1 MKLSFASTD
10 IRINISFAAI
20 ITLML
25 IIDESGICALAL
37 FCCVI
42 HEAGHILCLWAMGE
56 KPERIVFSFY
66 GIKLERL
73 PTAFHGRINEIIIFA
88 SGPFANLALSLFL
101 ILVSA
106 ANGTLKTWSLISL
119 ITGLFNLIPIRPL
132 DGGNILFS
140 LLCRFMKTEKAEA
153 VCDAVSIAVTIPLLF
168 AGIVVAAKTRNYSL
182 LASAVYL
189 IGAGISDKKRM
200 ALFLKPWK

>member
-1 MKLSFASTD
+1 MAMKINFADID

-37 FCCVI
+37 FCCI
-42 HEAGHILCLWAMGE
+42 FHEAGHILCLWAMNE

-73 PTAFHGRINEIIIFA
+73 PIAFHGKINEIIIFA
-88 SGPFANLALSLFL
+88 SGPFANLVLSLFL
-101 ILVSA
+101 MIISVV
-106 ANGTLKTWSLISL
+106 NETLKTWAVISL

-132 DGGNILFS
+132 DGGSIVYS
-140 LLCRFMKTEKAEA
+140 MLCRVMKEEKADA
-153 VCDAVSIAVTIPLLF
+153 ICDAVSMVVIIPLLI
-168 AGIVVAAKTRNYSL
+168 AGVVVASKTRNYSL

-189 IGAGISDKKRM
+189 TGAGITEKKRIRV
-200 ALFLKPWK
+200 

>member
-1 MKLSFASTD
+1 MKLNLADTD

-37 FCCVI
+37 FCCLF

-88 SGPFANLALSLFL
+88 SGPFANFVLSLFL
-101 ILVSA
+101 ILVSVT
-106 ANGTLKTWSLISL
+106 NETLKTWSLISL

-140 LLCRFMKTEKAEA
+140 LLCRMMKTEKAEKI
-153 VCDAVSIAVTIPLLF
+153 CGAVSAFVTVPLLLS
-168 AGIVVAAKTRNYSL
+168 GVLTAAKTGNFSL
-182 LASAVYL
+182 LASAAYL
-189 IGAGISDKKRM
+189 AGAGISEKKRIRV
-200 ALFLKPWK
+200 

>member
-1 MKLSFASTD
+1 MKLNLADTD

-37 FCCVI
+37 FCCVF

-73 PTAFHGRINEIIIFA
+73 PTASHGRINEIIIFA
-88 SGPFANLALSLFL
+88 SGPFANFVLSLFL
-101 ILVSA
+101 ILISA
-106 ANGTLKTWSLISL
+106 MNETLKTWALISL

-140 LLCRFMKTEKAEA
+140 VLCGTMKTEMAEKI
-153 VCDAVSIAVTIPLLF
+153 CNAVSIAVTIPLLLS
-168 AGIVVAAKTRNYSL
+168 GIPAAAKTGNFSL
-182 LASAVYL
+182 LASALYL
-189 IGAGISDKKRM
+189 TGAGISEKKRIRV
-200 ALFLKPWK
+200 

>member
-1 MKLSFASTD
+1 MKLNFANTD

-37 FCCVI
+37 FCCMF

-73 PTAFHGRINEIIIFA
+73 PTAFHGKINEIIIFA
-88 SGPFANLALSLFL
+88 SGPVANLIFSLFL
-101 ILVSA
+101 LLISVV
-106 ANGTLKTWSLISL
+106 NDTLKIWAAISL
-119 ITGLFNLIPIRPL
+119 LTGLFNLIPIRPL
-132 DGGNILFS
+132 DGGNILYS
-140 LLCRFMKTEKAEA
+140 LLCRVMKDEKADTI
-153 VCDAVSIAVTIPLLF
+153 CDAVSVAVTIPLLL
-168 AGIVVAAKTRNYSL
+168 AGVIVASKTKNYTL
-182 LASAVYL
+182 LASAIYL
-189 IGAGISDKKRM
+189 TGAGISEKKRIRV
-200 ALFLKPWK
+200 